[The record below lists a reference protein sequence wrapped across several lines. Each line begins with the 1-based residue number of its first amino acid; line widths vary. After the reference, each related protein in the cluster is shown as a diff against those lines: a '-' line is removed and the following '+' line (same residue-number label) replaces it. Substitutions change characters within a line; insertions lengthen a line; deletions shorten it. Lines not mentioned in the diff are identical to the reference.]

1 MTRMAL
7 RGLLARKL
15 RTALTGFAVVIGVA
29 FVAGTFIFTDTINA
43 SFDDLF
49 KQVSKGVDVD
59 ITANQPVEGDFGGRI
74 QPLPP
79 GTLEKVRAV
88 DGVEAAE
95 PRLETQVT
103 IFEKNG
109 DPISGNG
116 PPSIV
121 FSTNEPRFDPQSY
134 VEGHRADAVGQVTL
148 DKATADRY
156 DYHVGDKLKIA
167 GRAPAKEYDVV
178 GISKLGDQESLGIK
192 SMSMPL
198 AEVQRIAAM
207 PGKITEIAVAAED
220 GTSPEQ
226 LKANISRALGGTAE
240 VRTGQEQ
247 ADKSA
252 ADITNELGFLTIALL
267 VFAGIAVF
275 VGGFLIFNTFQV
287 TVAQRSREFALLR
300 TLGASRRQVLNSVVV
315 ETLVIGFVAS
325 VIGILGGLLIAPALR
340 GLLASAGIE
349 LPSTSTV
356 IEPRTIIVGLAVGM
370 IATLVSG
377 LVPARRATQVEPVE
391 AMREA
396 VTPGA
401 KKVSR
406 KRLVVSSAVIG
417 LGLVVLLLGLF
428 GGADGSAAASLLGL
442 GVVVMMFGVALLA
455 PVLVRPLAR
464 FIGAPLERFQGMPGR
479 LARENAERQPQRT
492 AITASALM
500 IGLALV
506 VFTAIFAA
514 GLSGSVDKVIDEQF
528 SRSGADRH
536 PRGRLL
542 GHLARHLQE
551 AGGRPGRRGR
561 LVDAVRPGEHQGRRR
576 LAERVRR
583 STRRRSRRCSQ
594 PEIAKGGR
602 RTRSRTLQDDQVLAD
617 DGWAKSH
624 GFKLGDTIQVTTPP
638 GKKVDY
644 TLAGTYDNKLD
655 VLGKIVV
662 TNDSMTKDWN
672 QPDNN
677 FVLVAGRGDANTLER
692 EAKAALADFPVA
704 KTQTLTQFKDESAD
718 QVNQLLG
725 LVFGLLALSVIV
737 ALLGIVNTLALAV
750 HERTRELGL
759 LRAVGMSKRQ
769 VRRMVRAESVI
780 TALIGAVLGLVLG
793 IVFAVIV
800 SRPLEADGFVLTFPV
815 VTLIVVTIL
824 AAIAGVIAAIPPA
837 RRASQGRRA
846 AGRDDRVTEIE
857 TPHGPARA
865 HLHEVDAPRAL
876 LVLGH
881 GAGGGVTAPDLVT
894 ATKVANEAGVS
905 VALVEQPYRVAG
917 RKTPA
922 PAKQLDAAWLA
933 VVAASCAATCRCCA
947 AGARRAPAWHAGPP
961 RSRAPSA
968 VLCLAFPVHPPGRPE
983 KSRLEEL
990 DAVEVP
996 VLVVQ
1001 GERDP
1006 FGMPPEAPG
1015 PHGRGGRRRPRAEGR
1030 PRGAG
1035 RGGARLARA
1044 RAALISLR
1052 AGGGLGE
1059 RRQ

>member
-7 RGLLARKL
+7 RGLFARKL

-49 KQVSKGVDVD
+49 ERVSKGVDVNV
-59 ITANQPVEGDFGGRI
+59 TANQPVEGDFGGRI

-79 GTLEKVRAV
+79 GTLEKVESAP
-88 DGVEAAE
+88 GVEAVQ

-103 IFEKNG
+103 IFDKDG
-109 DPISGNG
+109 DPIGGNG

-121 FSTNEPRFDPQSY
+121 FSTNAERFDPQTY
-134 VEGHRADAVGQVTL
+134 EEGERADEPGQVTL
-148 DKATADRY
+148 DQATADHY
-156 DYHVGDKLKIA
+156 DFHVGDKLKIA
-167 GRAPAKEYDVV
+167 GRAPAQDYELV
-178 GISKLGDQESLGIK
+178 GISKLGDQKSLGIK

-198 AEVQRIAAM
+198 EEVQKIADR
-207 PGKITEIAVAAED
+207 PGELTEIAVAAEN

-226 LKANISRALGGTAE
+226 LKANISRVLGGSAE

-247 ADKSA
+247 ADKAA
-252 ADITNELGFLTIALL
+252 ADITDSLGFLTIALL

-300 TLGASRRQVLNSVVV
+300 TLGASRRQVLNSVLV

-325 VIGILGGLLIAPALR
+325 VLGILGGLVIAPGLR
-340 GLLASAGIE
+340 SLLASVGIE

-370 IATLVSG
+370 VATLVSG

-396 VTPGA
+396 ITPSVRR
-401 KKVSR
+401 VSH
-406 KRLVVSSAVIG
+406 KRLVTSFAVTA
-417 LGLVVLLLGLF
+417 LGLVALLVGLF
-428 GGADGSAAASLLGL
+428 GADGSAAASLLGL
-442 GVVVMMFGVALLA
+442 GVIVMMFGVALLA

-464 FIGAPLERFQGMPGR
+464 FIGAPLERMQGMTGR

-514 GLSGSVDKVIDEQF
+514 GISGSVDKVVDEQF
-528 SRSGADRH
+528 SRTALFVTHDDGFSPISPEVADRL
-536 PRGRLL
+536 RGVEGVQVVSPMRFDQ
-542 GHLARHLQE
+542 ANIR
-551 AGGRPGRRGR
+551 GGG
-561 LVDAVRPGEHQGRRR
+561 D
-576 LAERVRR
+576 
-583 STRRRSRRCSQ
+583 SQ
-594 PEIAKGGR
+594 NASGIDPKTITSVFDPELEKGGPDTFANLR
-602 RTRSRTLQDDQVLAD
+602 NDQVLAD

-624 GFKLGDTIQVTTPP
+624 GFKLGDTIHVTTPK
-638 GKKVDY
+638 GAQVDY
-644 TLAGTYDNKLD
+644 ELVGTYDNQLD

-662 TNDSMTKDWN
+662 TNESMTKDWN
-672 QPDNN
+672 QPDDT
-677 FVLVAGRGDANTLER
+677 FILVGGRGSPDTLEK
-692 EAKAALADFPVA
+692 EAKGALTDYPIA
-704 KTQTLTQFKDESAD
+704 KVQTLSQFKDESAD

-815 VTLIVVTIL
+815 VTLIAVTIL

-837 RRASQGRRA
+837 RRASK
-846 AGRDDRVTEIE
+846 
-857 TPHGPARA
+857 
-865 HLHEVDAPRAL
+865 VD
-876 LVLGH
+876 V
-881 GAGGGVTAPDLVT
+881 
-894 ATKVANEAGVS
+894 
-905 VALVEQPYRVAG
+905 
-917 RKTPA
+917 
-922 PAKQLDAAWLA
+922 
-933 VVAASCAATCRCCA
+933 
-947 AGARRAPAWHAGPP
+947 
-961 RSRAPSA
+961 
-968 VLCLAFPVHPPGRPE
+968 
-983 KSRLEEL
+983 
-990 DAVEVP
+990 
-996 VLVVQ
+996 
-1001 GERDP
+1001 
-1006 FGMPPEAPG
+1006 
-1015 PHGRGGRRRPRAEGR
+1015 
-1030 PRGAG
+1030 
-1035 RGGARLARA
+1035 
-1044 RAALISLR
+1044 LR
-1052 AGGGLGE
+1052 AVTTE
-1059 RRQ
+1059 

>member
-49 KQVSKGVDVD
+49 ERVSKGVDVNV
-59 ITANQPVEGDFGGRI
+59 TAKQPVEGDFGGRI

-79 GTLEKVRAV
+79 GTLEKVESAP
-88 DGVEAAE
+88 GVEAVQ

-103 IFEKNG
+103 IFDKDGE
-109 DPISGNG
+109 PIGGNG

-121 FSTNEPRFDPQSY
+121 FSTNEERFDPQTY
-134 VEGHRADAVGQVTL
+134 EEGERADDPGEVTL
-148 DKATADRY
+148 DQATADRY
-156 DYHVGDKLKIA
+156 DYQVGDKLKIA
-167 GRAPAKEYDVV
+167 GRAPAQEYDIV
-178 GISKLGDQESLGIK
+178 GISKLGDQKSLGIK

-198 AEVQRIAAM
+198 EEVQKIADR
-207 PGKITEIAVAAED
+207 PGELTEIAVAASG

-226 LKANISRALGGTAE
+226 LKANISRALEGSAD
-240 VRTGQEQ
+240 VRTGKEQ
-247 ADKSA
+247 ADKAA
-252 ADITNELGFLTIALL
+252 ADITDSLGFLTIALL

-275 VGGFLIFNTFQV
+275 VGGFLIFNTFAV

-325 VIGILGGLLIAPALR
+325 VLGILGGLVIAPGLR
-340 GLLASAGIE
+340 GLLASVGIE

-356 IEPRTIIVGLAVGM
+356 IAPRTIIAGLAVGM

-396 VTPGA
+396 ITPGVRR
-401 KKVSR
+401 VSR
-406 KRLVVSSAVIG
+406 KRLVTSFTVIA
-417 LGLVVLLLGLF
+417 LGLAALFVGLF
-428 GGADGSAAASLLGL
+428 GADGSTAASLLGL

-464 FIGAPLERFQGMPGR
+464 FIGTPLERVQGMPGR

-514 GLSGSVDKVIDEQF
+514 GLSGSVDKVVDEQF
-528 SRSGADRH
+528 SRTALFVTHDDGFSPISPD
-536 PRGRLL
+536 
-542 GHLARHLQE
+542 
-551 AGGRPGRRGR
+551 
-561 LVDAVRPGEHQGRRR
+561 V
-576 LAERVRR
+576 AERLRGVEGVQVVSPMRWDQANIR
-583 STRRRSRRCSQ
+583 GGGDSQ
-594 PEIAKGGR
+594 NASGVDPKTITSVFDPELEKGGSEVFANLR
-602 RTRSRTLQDDQVLAD
+602 DDQALAD

-624 GFKLGDTIQVTTPP
+624 GFRLGDTIHVTTPK
-638 GKKVDY
+638 GAKVDY
-644 TLAGTYDNKLD
+644 ELVGTYDNKLD

-662 TNDSMTKDWN
+662 TNESMTKDWN
-672 QPDNN
+672 QPDDS
-677 FVLVAGRGDANTLER
+677 FVLVGGRGTPDTLE
-692 EAKAALADFPVA
+692 KAAKSALAEFPIA
-704 KTQTLTQFKDESAD
+704 KVQTLSQFKDESAD

-793 IVFAVIV
+793 VVFAVIV
-800 SRPLEADGFVLTFPV
+800 SRPLEADGFVLTFPI
-815 VTLIVVTIL
+815 VTLIAVTVL
-824 AAIAGVIAAIPPA
+824 AAIAGVVAAIPPA
-837 RRASQGRRA
+837 RRASK
-846 AGRDDRVTEIE
+846 
-857 TPHGPARA
+857 
-865 HLHEVDAPRAL
+865 VD
-876 LVLGH
+876 V
-881 GAGGGVTAPDLVT
+881 
-894 ATKVANEAGVS
+894 
-905 VALVEQPYRVAG
+905 
-917 RKTPA
+917 
-922 PAKQLDAAWLA
+922 
-933 VVAASCAATCRCCA
+933 
-947 AGARRAPAWHAGPP
+947 
-961 RSRAPSA
+961 
-968 VLCLAFPVHPPGRPE
+968 
-983 KSRLEEL
+983 
-990 DAVEVP
+990 
-996 VLVVQ
+996 
-1001 GERDP
+1001 
-1006 FGMPPEAPG
+1006 
-1015 PHGRGGRRRPRAEGR
+1015 
-1030 PRGAG
+1030 
-1035 RGGARLARA
+1035 
-1044 RAALISLR
+1044 LR
-1052 AGGGLGE
+1052 AVTTE
-1059 RRQ
+1059 